1 MFTVTETSGPY
12 DPHQSSTAEWVGY
25 SDNPSCTKQS
35 RKGEIPGSY
44 SVTNS
49 DNNIEILHQLH
60 SQPRADPDG
69 TYEAKCQ
76 PGDQDIGPLYS
87 GTSKVIDGP
96 IVVSSSNHA
105 WGRALL

>member
-1 MFTVTETSGPY
+1 MFTITETSGPH
-12 DPHQSSTAEWVGY
+12 DPHQSSTAERVDY

-35 RKGEIPGSY
+35 RKGKILGSY

-49 DNNIEILHQLH
+49 ENNIEILRQFYL
-60 SQPRADPDG
+60 QPRADPDG

-87 GTSKVIDGP
+87 GTSKVTDGP
-96 IVVSSSNHA
+96 IVVSSSNRA
-105 WGRALL
+105 RGRALL

>member
-1 MFTVTETSGPY
+1 MFTVTETSGPH

-49 DNNIEILHQLH
+49 ENNIEILRQFYL
-60 SQPRADPDG
+60 QPRADPDG

-87 GTSKVIDGP
+87 GTSKVTNGP
-96 IVVSSSNHA
+96 IVVSSSNRA
-105 WGRALL
+105 RGRALL